1 MSQEGMSRESGPWL
15 FIYGFFLL
23 HMAMFG
29 TVGFVMAYGAET
41 DLVGNIMFSGF
52 AITVY
57 LLFYLVI
64 FGRDSVMWLIINS
77 VLGVLG
83 IMSQLGWILGHFG
96 KTAADYPSSAHV
108 IPFIYYVLYTFLL
121 RRLVLH
127 VLRAQDGTRRK
138 IIIDISYV
146 VVSLLVYL
154 QPWKMLTV

>member
-1 MSQEGMSRESGPWL
+1 MNGGPWL

-23 HMAMFG
+23 HMAGFG
-29 TVGFVMAYGAET
+29 GVGFFLAYGAD
-41 DLVGNIMFSGF
+41 DLFGNIMFSGL

-83 IMSQLGWILGHFG
+83 IMSHLDWILARFG
-96 KTAADYPSSAHV
+96 KTAADYAAHVHV

-127 VLRAQDGTRRK
+127 ILRAQEGTRK
-138 IIIDISYV
+138 KVIIDIGYV
-146 VVSLLVYL
+146 AVSLLVYV
-154 QPWKMLTV
+154 QPWKMI